1 MSVDITNV
9 TVLDNPTS
17 FTNPMQFEITFE
29 CVAPLSDDL
38 EFKVIYVG
46 SANSESHDQV
56 LDSILVGPIPV
67 GVNKFVFQVDP
78 PDPSRIPRED
88 VLGVTVALI
97 TCSYKDQEFVRIGYY
112 VSNSLSSMEGVTW
125 TETAYG
131 DYRGDASDNNG
142 KGSTSEGD
150 GNGGGNDNG
159 DVAPMTNG
167 EDEDFIYWNDSKA
180 AMQSMTLDASFTNYS
195 EIMREVLA
203 DAPRITKF
211 IIDWN

>member
-112 VSNSLSSMEGVTW
+112 VSNSLSSMEG
-125 TETAYG
+125 
-131 DYRGDASDNNG
+131 
-142 KGSTSEGD
+142 
-150 GNGGGNDNG
+150 
-159 DVAPMTNG
+159 
-167 EDEDFIYWNDSKA
+167 
-180 AMQSMTLDASFTNYS
+180 
-195 EIMREVLA
+195 
-203 DAPRITKF
+203 
-211 IIDWN
+211 